1 MENISTGK
9 KRELEGIVVSNKMN
23 NTVKVRVDTT
33 QSHPVYKK
41 VVSRRKIYFAHTN
54 DELTIGDKV
63 VIRESKPYSKNV
75 KWIVISKN
83 HDTERK

>member
-9 KRELEGIVVSNKMN
+9 KRELEGVVVSNKMN
-23 NTVKVRVDTT
+23 STVKVRVDTT

-41 VVSRRKIYFAHTN
+41 VVSRRKIYFAHSTG
-54 DELTIGDKV
+54 ELNVGDKI

-75 KWIVISKN
+75 KWEVIN
-83 HDTERK
+83 DTERK